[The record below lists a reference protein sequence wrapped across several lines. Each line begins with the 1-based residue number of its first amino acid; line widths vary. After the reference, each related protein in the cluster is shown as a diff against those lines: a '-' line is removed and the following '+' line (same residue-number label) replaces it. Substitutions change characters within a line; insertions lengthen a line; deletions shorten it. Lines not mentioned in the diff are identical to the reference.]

1 MLARASR
8 ISHPPPLPITPHPS
22 TLTCSTHLD
31 IATDF
36 RAHGPAGIIELCCW
50 QVIPG
55 PSCPKTSL
63 SHHFLPLTFLYE
75 FNQTVSALSLPNA
88 TISQVKYPYIYISI
102 FQLSFTSSTYINITV
117 LRDWYLS
124 NVPLI
129 PLILLSW
136 PSRNTWN
143 GFSCHKVH
151 IQITNAVPI
160 HVIPELKTFSSL
172 RRDFWTNKPSFWALN
187 QDWRLNEKVMPC
199 WNNSNIK

>member
-8 ISHPPPLPITPHPS
+8 ISHPS
-22 TLTCSTHLD
+22 TLLLTRQPWLAPLMWTSLL
-31 IATDF
+31 IS
-36 RAHGPAGIIELCCW
+36 ELMDLLGWLNCVVGKSFQD
-50 QVIPG
+50 QVIPR
-55 PSCPKTSL
+55 
-63 SHHFLPLTFLYE
+63 PLWV
-75 FNQTVSALSLPNA
+75 TVSPLWHFCMSLTKQCLLSVSECHNKSSEVP
-88 TISQVKYPYIYISI
+88 IYISI

-129 PLILLSW
+129 PVILLSW

-143 GFSCHKVH
+143 GFSCQKVH
-151 IQITNAVPI
+151 IQKTNAASV

-172 RRDFWTNKPSFWALN
+172 RRDFWTNKPSFWALT
-187 QDWRLNEKVMPC
+187 QEWCLNEKVMPC